1 MSNAVTFI
9 VLINKVKLLFVAANF
24 QFAYSLAKNWRKGSL
39 LSEGTFSQIIS
50 GGKLVGTG
58 LGGYTG

>member
-24 QFAYSLAKNWRKGSL
+24 QFAYSLALFIGQELEKGEL
-39 LSEGTFSQIIS
+39 AL
-50 GGKLVGTG
+50 
-58 LGGYTG
+58 